1 MAAPDGGRHGALAVG
16 RPGRRCKPRGQ
27 KRTTK
32 KKEREV
38 GNPDQ
43 KNTGLKVNKSR
54 RVDSKSKSKYSSIL
68 EYRPIGRSR
77 PKPQVRDTAELPCGK
92 SVNRG
97 ASRAD
102 DDEEAQV
109 RPM

>member
-1 MAAPDGGRHGALAVG
+1 M
-16 RPGRRCKPRGQ
+16 Q
-27 KRTTK
+27 TTRLEK
-32 KKEREV
+32 NNKEV

-54 RVDSKSKSKYSSIL
+54 QVALVHFKYSKHSRIL

-77 PKPQVRDTAELPCGK
+77 PKPQVKDTAELPCGK

-102 DDEEAQV
+102 EEEAQYV
-109 RPM
+109 QCNKEP

>member
-1 MAAPDGGRHGALAVG
+1 M
-16 RPGRRCKPRGQ
+16 Q
-27 KRTTK
+27 TTRLEK
-32 KKEREV
+32 NNKEV

-54 RVDSKSKSKYSSIL
+54 QVDSKSKSKYSSIL

-102 DDEEAQV
+102 DDEEAQYV
-109 RPM
+109 QRNKEP